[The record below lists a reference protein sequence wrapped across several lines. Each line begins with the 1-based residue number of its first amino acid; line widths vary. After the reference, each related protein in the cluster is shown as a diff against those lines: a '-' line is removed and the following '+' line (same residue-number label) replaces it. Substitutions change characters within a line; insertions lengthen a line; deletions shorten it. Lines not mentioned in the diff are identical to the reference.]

1 MPYKELIKNF
11 DNIRMYMR
19 DFFVYGFRTR
29 EDYAKKSLRSYDNEK
44 RRIQNYLGDLLSFK
58 QTESGKK
65 VFISLDAKSVSR
77 NPLYKAFKVKSF
89 TSKDI
94 SLYFIVMDILKSK
107 GSYSLTDILNK
118 IDSDYLSHFS
128 KPLLFDESTL
138 RKKLKEYEALGLIK
152 SKKSAKKLEYS
163 LVNDDIEAK
172 DYKDVIRFFT
182 EENILGVIGSYIED
196 KFENADEYISF
207 KNRYIMNAYDTE
219 VVFEILRAIKNENKV
234 KIQTFASAKQR
245 EYIPLK
251 LYVSKQGGRNYLMC
265 KGMEDNRFYSI
276 RTDYIKSVSQG
287 LKVND
292 FSIVKTRFEDIS
304 RHIWGVSYSAGKLEH
319 LEMDIYVGKGEEYI
333 VSRLEREKRCG
344 KVTKLDEETYR
355 FSVDLYDSYELVP
368 WIRTFFGRIKRLK
381 CSNRMVSN
389 QIKFDIVKMSKQYGE
404 ENGF

>member
-19 DFFVYGFRTR
+19 EFFVYGFRTR
-29 EDYAKKSLRSYDNEK
+29 EDYAKKGLRSYDNEK

-65 VFISLDAKSVSR
+65 VFISLDGKSVSR

-118 IDSDYLSHFS
+118 IDSDYLSYFS

-152 SKKSAKKLEYS
+152 SEKIAKKLEYS
-163 LVNDDIEAK
+163 LVNDGIEAK

-234 KIQTFASAKQR
+234 KIQTFASANQK
-245 EYIPLK
+245 EYIPIK

-265 KGMEDNRFYSI
+265 KCTEDNRFYAI
-276 RTDYIKSVSQG
+276 RTDYIKSVSQS
-287 LKVND
+287 LKAND
-292 FSIVKTRFEDIS
+292 FSIVKIRFEDIS
-304 RHIWGVSYSAGKLEH
+304 RHIWGVSYSAGRLEH

-333 VSRLEREKRCG
+333 LSRLEREKRCG

-355 FSVDLYDSYELVP
+355 FSADLYDSYEAVP

-381 CSNRMVSN
+381 CSNRMVSD

>member
-19 DFFVYGFRTR
+19 EFFVYGFRTR
-29 EDYAKKSLRSYDNEK
+29 EDYSKKSLRSYDNEK
-44 RRIQNYLGDLLSFK
+44 RRIQSYLGDLLSFK
-58 QTESGKK
+58 QTEAGKK
-65 VFISLDAKSVSR
+65 VFISLDARSVSR

-94 SLYFIVMDILKSK
+94 SLYFIVMDILNN
-107 GSYSLTDILNK
+107 GVSYSLTDILDK
-118 IDSDYLSHFS
+118 IDADYLSYF
-128 KPLLFDESTL
+128 KEPLLFDESTL

-152 SKKSAKKLEYS
+152 SEKIAKKLEYS

-172 DYKDVIRFFT
+172 DYKDLIRFFT

-196 KFENADEYISF
+196 KFENTDEYLSL
-207 KNRYIMNAYDTE
+207 KNRYIMNAYDSE
-219 VVFEILRAIKNENKV
+219 VIFETLKAIKNENKI
-234 KIQTFASAKQR
+234 KIQSFSSSKPK
-245 EYIPLK
+245 EYVPIK

-265 KGMEDNRFYSI
+265 KCTEDNRFYAI
-276 RTDYIKSVSQG
+276 RIDYIKTVSQG
-287 LKVND
+287 LKAND
-292 FSIVKTRFEDIS
+292 FSIIKTRFENIS
-304 RHIWGVSYSAGKLEH
+304 RHIWGVSYNGGELEH
-319 LEMDIYVGKGEEYI
+319 VEMDIYVGKGEEYI

-381 CSNRMVSN
+381 CSNRMVSD

>member
-11 DNIRMYMR
+11 DNIRMYIR

-29 EDYAKKSLRSYDNEK
+29 EDYSKKSLRSYDNEK
-44 RRIQNYLGDLLSFK
+44 RRIQSYLGDLLSFK
-58 QTESGKK
+58 QTEAGKK
-65 VFISLDAKSVSR
+65 VFISLDARSVSR
-77 NPLYKAFKVKSF
+77 NPLYKAFKAKSF

-94 SLYFIVMDILKSK
+94 SLYFIVMDILKS
-107 GSYSLTDILNK
+107 GISYSLTDIMDK
-118 IDSDYLSHFS
+118 IDADYLSYFED
-128 KPLLFDESTL
+128 PLLFDESTL
-138 RKKLKEYEALGLIK
+138 RKKLKEYEAVGLIK

-196 KFENADEYISF
+196 KFENSDEYISF

-287 LKVND
+287 LKAND
-292 FSIVKTRFEDIS
+292 FSIVKMRFEDIS
-304 RHIWGVSYSAGKLEH
+304 RHIWGVSYSEGRLEH
-319 LEMDIYVGKGEEYI
+319 FEMDIYVGKGEEYI

-381 CSNRMVSN
+381 CSNRMVSD

>member
-29 EDYAKKSLRSYDNEK
+29 EDYAKKGLRSYDNEK
-44 RRIQNYLGDLLSFK
+44 RRIQSYLGDLLSFK
-58 QTESGKK
+58 QTEIGKK

-94 SLYFIVMDILKSK
+94 SLYFIVMDILKS
-107 GSYSLTDILNK
+107 GESYSLTDILNK
-118 IDSDYLSHFS
+118 IDSDYLSYFS

-152 SKKSAKKLEYS
+152 SEKTSKKLEYS

-276 RTDYIKSVSQG
+276 RTDYIKSVRQG

-319 LEMDIYVGKGEEYI
+319 FEMDIYVGKGEEYI

-344 KVTKLDEETYR
+344 KVTKLDKETYR

-381 CSNRMVSN
+381 CSNRMVSD

>member
-65 VFISLDAKSVSR
+65 VFISLDGKSVSQ

-196 KFENADEYISF
+196 KFENADKYISF

-265 KGMEDNRFYSI
+265 KSMEDNRFYSI
-276 RTDYIKSVSQG
+276 RTDYIKSVRQG
-287 LKVND
+287 LKAND

-319 LEMDIYVGKGEEYI
+319 FEMDIYVGKGEEYI

-381 CSNRMVSN
+381 CSNRMVSD

>member
-29 EDYAKKSLRSYDNEK
+29 EDYAKKGLRSYDNEK
-44 RRIQNYLGDLLSFK
+44 RRIQSYLGDLLSFK
-58 QTESGKK
+58 QTEIGKK

-94 SLYFIVMDILKSK
+94 SLYFIVMDILKS
-107 GSYSLTDILNK
+107 GESYSLTDILNK
-118 IDSDYLSHFS
+118 IDSDYLSYFS

-152 SKKSAKKLEYS
+152 SEKTSKKLEYS

-234 KIQTFASAKQR
+234 KIQTFASSKQR

-292 FSIVKTRFEDIS
+292 FSIIKTRFEDIS

-319 LEMDIYVGKGEEYI
+319 FEMDIYVGKGEEYI

-381 CSNRMVSN
+381 CSNRMVSD

>member
-19 DFFVYGFRTR
+19 EFFVYGFRTR
-29 EDYAKKSLRSYDNEK
+29 EDYSKKSLRSYDNEK
-44 RRIQNYLGDLLSFK
+44 RRIQSYLGDLLSFK
-58 QTESGKK
+58 QTEAGKK
-65 VFISLDAKSVSR
+65 VFISLDARSVSR

-94 SLYFIVMDILKSK
+94 SLYFIVMDILKN
-107 GSYSLTDILNK
+107 GVSYSLTDILDK
-118 IDSDYLSHFS
+118 IDADYLSYF
-128 KPLLFDESTL
+128 KEPLLFDESTL
-138 RKKLKEYEALGLIK
+138 RKKLKEYGALGLIK
-152 SKKSAKKLEYS
+152 SEKIAKKLEYS

-196 KFENADEYISF
+196 KFENTDEYLSF
-207 KNRYIMNAYDTE
+207 KNRYIMNAYDSE
-219 VVFEILRAIKNENKV
+219 VIFETLKAIKNENKI
-234 KIQTFASAKQR
+234 KIQSFSSSKPK
-245 EYIPLK
+245 EYVPIK

-265 KGMEDNRFYSI
+265 KCTEDNRFYAI
-276 RTDYIKSVSQG
+276 RIDHIKTVSQG
-287 LKVND
+287 LKAND
-292 FSIVKTRFEDIS
+292 FSIIKTRFENIS
-304 RHIWGVSYSAGKLEH
+304 RHIWGVSYNGGELEH
-319 LEMDIYVGKGEEYI
+319 VEMDIYVGKGEEYI

-355 FSVDLYDSYELVP
+355 FSADLYDSYEALP

-381 CSNRMVSN
+381 CSNKTVSD

-404 ENGF
+404 ENDF

>member
-29 EDYAKKSLRSYDNEK
+29 EDYAKKGLRSYDNEK
-44 RRIQNYLGDLLSFK
+44 RRIQSYLGDLLSFK
-58 QTESGKK
+58 QTEIGKK

-94 SLYFIVMDILKSK
+94 SLYFIVMDILKS
-107 GSYSLTDILNK
+107 GESYSLTDILNK
-118 IDSDYLSHFS
+118 IDSDYLSYFS

-152 SKKSAKKLEYS
+152 SEKTSKKLEYS

-234 KIQTFASAKQR
+234 KIQTFASAKEK

-265 KGMEDNRFYSI
+265 KCTEDNRFYAI
-276 RTDYIKSVSQG
+276 RIDYIKSVSQG
-287 LKVND
+287 LKAND
-292 FSIVKTRFEDIS
+292 FSIIKTRFEDIS

-319 LEMDIYVGKGEEYI
+319 FEMDIYVGKGEEYI

-355 FSVDLYDSYELVP
+355 FSADLYDSYELVP

-381 CSNRMVSN
+381 CSNRMVSD

>member
-29 EDYAKKSLRSYDNEK
+29 EDYAKKGLRSYDNEK
-44 RRIQNYLGDLLSFK
+44 RRIQSYLGDLLSFK

-94 SLYFIVMDILKSK
+94 SPYFIVMDILRSG

-118 IDSDYLSHFS
+118 IDSDYLSYFS

-152 SKKSAKKLEYS
+152 SEKTSKKLEYN

-219 VVFEILRAIKNENKV
+219 VVFEILKAIKNENKV
-234 KIQTFASAKQR
+234 KIQSFASAKQK

-265 KGMEDNRFYSI
+265 KCTEDNRFYAI

-287 LKVND
+287 LKAND
-292 FSIVKTRFEDIS
+292 FSIIKPRFENIS
-304 RHIWGVSYSAGKLEH
+304 SHIWGVSYNGGRLEH
-319 LEMDIYVGKGEEYI
+319 FEMDIYVGKGEEYI

-381 CSNRMVSN
+381 CSNRMVSD

>member
-29 EDYAKKSLRSYDNEK
+29 EDYAKKGLRSYDNEK
-44 RRIQNYLGDLLSFK
+44 RRIQSYLGDLLSFK
-58 QTESGKK
+58 QTEIGKK

-94 SLYFIVMDILKSK
+94 SLYFIVMDILKS
-107 GSYSLTDILNK
+107 GESYSLTDILNK
-118 IDSDYLSHFS
+118 IDSDYLSYFS

-152 SKKSAKKLEYS
+152 SEKTSKKLEYS

-219 VVFEILRAIKNENKV
+219 VVFEILKAIKNENKV
-234 KIQTFASAKQR
+234 KIQSFASAKQK

-276 RTDYIKSVSQG
+276 RTDYIKSVRQG
-287 LKVND
+287 LKAND

-381 CSNRMVSN
+381 CSNRMVSD

>member
-29 EDYAKKSLRSYDNEK
+29 EDYSKKSLRSYDNEK
-44 RRIQNYLGDLLSFK
+44 RRIQSYLGDLLSFK
-58 QTESGKK
+58 QTEAGKK
-65 VFISLDAKSVSR
+65 VFISLDARSVSR

-94 SLYFIVMDILKSK
+94 SLYFIVMNILKSG
-107 GSYSLTDILNK
+107 GSYSLTDILNN
-118 IDSDYLSHFS
+118 IDSDYLSYFS
-128 KPLLFDESTL
+128 KSLLFDESTL

-152 SKKSAKKLEYS
+152 SEKIAKKLEYS

-196 KFENADEYISF
+196 KFENTDEYISF

-276 RTDYIKSVSQG
+276 RTDYVKSVSQG
-287 LKVND
+287 LKSND

-304 RHIWGVSYSAGKLEH
+304 RHIWGVSYSAGRLEH

-333 VSRLEREKRCG
+333 SSRLEREKRCG
-344 KVTKLDEETYR
+344 KVIKLDEETYR
-355 FSVDLYDSYELVP
+355 FSADLYDSYEAVP

-381 CSNRMVSN
+381 CSNRMVSD

>member
-29 EDYAKKSLRSYDNEK
+29 EDYAKKGLRSYDNEK
-44 RRIQNYLGDLLSFK
+44 RRIQSYLGDLLSFK

-94 SLYFIVMDILKSK
+94 SLYFIVMDILKSG

-118 IDSDYLSHFS
+118 IDSDYLSYFS

-152 SKKSAKKLEYS
+152 SKKTSKKLEYS

-196 KFENADEYISF
+196 KFENSDEYLSF

-234 KIQTFASAKQR
+234 KIQTFASAKQK

-287 LKVND
+287 LKAND

-304 RHIWGVSYSAGKLEH
+304 RYIWGVSYSAGKLEH
-319 LEMDIYVGKGEEYI
+319 FEMDVYVGKGEEYI

-381 CSNRMVSN
+381 CSNRMVSD

>member
-29 EDYAKKSLRSYDNEK
+29 ESYAKKSLRSYDNEK
-44 RRIQNYLGDLLSFK
+44 RRIQSYLGDLLSFK

-65 VFISLDAKSVSR
+65 VFISLDGKSVSQ

-94 SLYFIVMDILKSK
+94 SLYFIVMDILRSG

-118 IDSDYLSHFS
+118 IDSDYLSYFS

-152 SKKSAKKLEYS
+152 SEKTSKKLEYS

-196 KFENADEYISF
+196 KFENADKYISF

-265 KGMEDNRFYSI
+265 KSMEDNRFYSI
-276 RTDYIKSVSQG
+276 RTDYIKSVRQG
-287 LKVND
+287 LKAND

-319 LEMDIYVGKGEEYI
+319 FEMDIYVGKGEEYI

-381 CSNRMVSN
+381 CSNRMVSD

>member
-29 EDYAKKSLRSYDNEK
+29 EDYAKKGLRSYDNEK
-44 RRIQNYLGDLLSFK
+44 RRIQSYLGDLLSFK

-118 IDSDYLSHFS
+118 IDSDYLSYFS

-152 SKKSAKKLEYS
+152 SEKTSKKLEYS

-265 KGMEDNRFYSI
+265 KGMKDNRFYSI
-276 RTDYIKSVSQG
+276 RTDYIKSVRQG
-287 LKVND
+287 LKAND

-319 LEMDIYVGKGEEYI
+319 FEMDVYVGKGEEYI

-381 CSNRMVSN
+381 CSNRMVSD

>member
-44 RRIQNYLGDLLSFK
+44 RRIQSYLGDLLSFK
-58 QTESGKK
+58 QTEIGKK

-94 SLYFIVMDILKSK
+94 SLYFIVMDILKS
-107 GSYSLTDILNK
+107 GESYSLTDILNK
-118 IDSDYLSHFS
+118 IDSDYLSYFS

-152 SKKSAKKLEYS
+152 SEKTSKKLEYN

-234 KIQTFASAKQR
+234 KIQTFASSKQR

-292 FSIVKTRFEDIS
+292 FSIIKTRFEDIS
-304 RHIWGVSYSAGKLEH
+304 RHIWGVSYSAGKLEYF
-319 LEMDIYVGKGEEYI
+319 EMDIYVGKGEEYI

-381 CSNRMVSN
+381 CSNRMVSD

>member
-29 EDYAKKSLRSYDNEK
+29 EDYSKKSLRSYDNEK
-44 RRIQNYLGDLLSFK
+44 RRIQSYLGDLLSFK
-58 QTESGKK
+58 QTEAGKK
-65 VFISLDAKSVSR
+65 VFISLDARSVSR

-94 SLYFIVMDILKSK
+94 SLYFIVMNILKSG
-107 GSYSLTDILNK
+107 GSYSLTDILNN
-118 IDSDYLSHFS
+118 IDSDYLSYFS
-128 KPLLFDESTL
+128 NPLLFDESTL

-152 SKKSAKKLEYS
+152 SEKIAKKLEYS

-196 KFENADEYISF
+196 KFENTDEYISF

-276 RTDYIKSVSQG
+276 RTDYVKSVSQG
-287 LKVND
+287 LKSND

-304 RHIWGVSYSAGKLEH
+304 RHIWGVSYSAGRLEH

-333 VSRLEREKRCG
+333 SSRLEREKRCG
-344 KVTKLDEETYR
+344 KVIKLDEETYR
-355 FSVDLYDSYELVP
+355 FSADLYDSYEAVP

-381 CSNRMVSN
+381 CSNRMVSD

>member
-29 EDYAKKSLRSYDNEK
+29 EDYSKKGLRSYDNEK
-44 RRIQNYLGDLLSFK
+44 RRIQSYLGDLLSFK
-58 QTESGKK
+58 QTEIGKK

-94 SLYFIVMDILKSK
+94 SLYFIVMDILKS
-107 GSYSLTDILNK
+107 GESYSLTDILNK
-118 IDSDYLSHFS
+118 IDSDYLSYFS

-152 SKKSAKKLEYS
+152 SEKTSKKLEYS

-234 KIQTFASAKQR
+234 KIQTFASAKEK

-287 LKVND
+287 LKAND
-292 FSIVKTRFEDIS
+292 FSIIKTRFENIS
-304 RHIWGVSYSAGKLEH
+304 RHIWGVSYNGGELEH
-319 LEMDIYVGKGEEYI
+319 VEMDIYVGKGEEYI

-355 FSVDLYDSYELVP
+355 FSADLYDSYELVP

-381 CSNRMVSN
+381 CSNKTVSN

-404 ENGF
+404 ENDF

>member
-19 DFFVYGFRTR
+19 EFFVYGFRTR
-29 EDYAKKSLRSYDNEK
+29 EDYAKKGLRSYDNEK
-44 RRIQNYLGDLLSFK
+44 RRIQSYLGDLLSFK
-58 QTESGKK
+58 QTEIGKK
-65 VFISLDAKSVSR
+65 VFISLDARSVSR

-94 SLYFIVMDILKSK
+94 SLYFIVMDILKS
-107 GSYSLTDILNK
+107 GESYSLTDILNK
-118 IDSDYLSHFS
+118 IDSDYLSYFS

-152 SKKSAKKLEYS
+152 SEKTSKKLEYN

-219 VVFEILRAIKNENKV
+219 VVFEILKALKNENKV
-234 KIQTFASAKQR
+234 KIQTFTSAKQK

-355 FSVDLYDSYELVP
+355 FSADLYDSYELVP

-381 CSNRMVSN
+381 CSNRMVSD

>member
-29 EDYAKKSLRSYDNEK
+29 EDYAKKGLRSYDNEK

-94 SLYFIVMDILKSK
+94 SLYFIVMDILKS
-107 GSYSLTDILNK
+107 GESYSLTDILNK
-118 IDSDYLSHFS
+118 IDSDYLSYFS

-152 SKKSAKKLEYS
+152 SEKTSKKLEYS

-196 KFENADEYISF
+196 KFENSDEYLSF

-276 RTDYIKSVSQG
+276 RTDYIKSVSQS
-287 LKVND
+287 LKAND
-292 FSIVKTRFEDIS
+292 FSIVKIRFEDIS

-319 LEMDIYVGKGEEYI
+319 FEMDIYVGKGEEYI

-381 CSNRMVSN
+381 CSNRMVSD

>member
-29 EDYAKKSLRSYDNEK
+29 EDYAKKGLRSYDNEK
-44 RRIQNYLGDLLSFK
+44 RRIQSYLGDLLSFK
-58 QTESGKK
+58 QTEIGKK

-94 SLYFIVMDILKSK
+94 SLYFIVMDILKS
-107 GSYSLTDILNK
+107 GESYSLTDILNK
-118 IDSDYLSHFS
+118 IDSDYLSYFS

-152 SKKSAKKLEYS
+152 LEKTSKKLEYS

-219 VVFEILRAIKNENKV
+219 VVFEILRAIKNENKI
-234 KIQTFASAKQR
+234 KIQTFASANQK

-276 RTDYIKSVSQG
+276 RTDYIKSVRQG
-287 LKVND
+287 LKAND

-319 LEMDIYVGKGEEYI
+319 FEMDIYVGKGEEYI

-381 CSNRMVSN
+381 CSNRMVSD

-404 ENGF
+404 ENDF

>member
-19 DFFVYGFRTR
+19 EFFVYGFRTR
-29 EDYAKKSLRSYDNEK
+29 EDYSKKGLRSYDNEK

-65 VFISLDAKSVSR
+65 VFISLDARSVSR

-94 SLYFIVMDILKSK
+94 SLYFIVMDILKSG

-118 IDSDYLSHFS
+118 IDSDYLSYFS

-152 SKKSAKKLEYS
+152 SEKIAKKLEYS

-196 KFENADEYISF
+196 KFENTDEYISF

-219 VVFEILRAIKNENKV
+219 VVFKILRAIKNENKV

-287 LKVND
+287 LKAND
-292 FSIVKTRFEDIS
+292 FSIIKTRFENIS
-304 RHIWGVSYSAGKLEH
+304 SHIWGVSYNGGRLEH
-319 LEMDIYVGKGEEYI
+319 FEMDIYVGKGEEYI

-355 FSVDLYDSYELVP
+355 FSADLYDSYEAVP

-381 CSNRMVSN
+381 CSNRMVSD

>member
-29 EDYAKKSLRSYDNEK
+29 EDYSKKGLRSYDNEK
-44 RRIQNYLGDLLSFK
+44 RRIQSYLGDLLSFK
-58 QTESGKK
+58 QTEIGKK

-94 SLYFIVMDILKSK
+94 SLYFIVMDILKS
-107 GSYSLTDILNK
+107 GGRYSLTDILNK
-118 IDSDYLSHFS
+118 IDSDYLSYFS

-152 SKKSAKKLEYS
+152 SEKTSKKLEYS

-182 EENILGVIGSYIED
+182 EENIMGVIGSYIED

-234 KIQTFASAKQR
+234 KIQTFASAKEK

-287 LKVND
+287 LKAND
-292 FSIVKTRFEDIS
+292 FSIIKTRFENIS
-304 RHIWGVSYSAGKLEH
+304 RHIWGVSYNGGELEH

-355 FSVDLYDSYELVP
+355 FSADLYDSYELVP

-381 CSNRMVSN
+381 CSNKTVSN

-404 ENGF
+404 ENDF

>member
-19 DFFVYGFRTR
+19 DVFVYGFRTR
-29 EDYAKKSLRSYDNEK
+29 ESYVKKSLRSYDNEK
-44 RRIQNYLGDLLSFK
+44 RRIQSYLGDLLSFK
-58 QTESGKK
+58 QTEIGKK

-94 SLYFIVMDILKSK
+94 SLYFIVMDILKS
-107 GSYSLTDILNK
+107 GESYSLTDILNK
-118 IDSDYLSHFS
+118 IDSDYLSYFS

-152 SKKSAKKLEYS
+152 SEKTSKKLEYS

-196 KFENADEYISF
+196 KFENSDEYLSF

-265 KGMEDNRFYSI
+265 KCTEDNRFYAI

-287 LKVND
+287 LKAND
-292 FSIVKTRFEDIS
+292 FSIVKMRFEDIS
-304 RHIWGVSYSAGKLEH
+304 RHIWGVSYSEGRLEYF
-319 LEMDIYVGKGEEYI
+319 EMDIYVSKGEEYI

-381 CSNRMVSN
+381 CSNRMVSD